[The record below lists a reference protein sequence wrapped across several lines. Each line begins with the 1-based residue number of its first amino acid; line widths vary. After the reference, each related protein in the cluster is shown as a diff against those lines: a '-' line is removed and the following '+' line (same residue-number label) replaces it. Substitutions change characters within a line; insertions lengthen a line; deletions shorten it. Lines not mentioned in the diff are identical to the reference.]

1 MEAKDCTL
9 KRFVALAGQKSP
21 LQRGHIVGPVSLH
34 PTAGEVV
41 IVEWDNGQ
49 IQKVTLRSILSNE
62 EAMVRETELHAA
74 AAKLEE
80 EFSDVEKKIKEK
92 MVKAGKL
99 ISEAAKLA
107 ETVGQELPE
116 MGVTGP
122 LEAAMDRA
130 GWRTSSWGC

>member
-9 KRFVALAGQKSP
+9 KRHVALAGQKAP
-21 LQRGHIVGPVSLH
+21 LQRGYIAGPVSLH

-49 IQKVTLRSILSNE
+49 IQKVTLRSLLTTE
-62 EAMVRETELHAA
+62 EAMAKEVELEAA
-74 AAKLEE
+74 AQKLEE

-92 MVKAGKL
+92 LAKAGKL

-107 ETVGQELPE
+107 ESVGQELPE
-116 MGVTGP
+116 MGVTGV
-122 LEAAMDRA
+122 LESAMDRA

>member
-9 KRFVALAGQKSP
+9 KRHVALAGQKAP
-21 LQRGHIVGPVSLH
+21 LPRGHIAGPVSVH

-49 IQKVTLRSILSNE
+49 IQKVTLRSLLTTE
-62 EAMVRETELHAA
+62 EAMAKEVELNAA
-74 AAKLEE
+74 AQKLEE
-80 EFSDVEKKIKEK
+80 EFSEVELKIKEK

-107 ETVGQELPE
+107 ESVGQELPE
-116 MGVTGP
+116 MGVTGA
-122 LEAAMDRA
+122 LQSAMDRA